1 MKKYLNIP
9 SLNDNK
15 HIVDPEA
22 EKQKWDEIV
31 KGTETKAERA
41 AQPVWRD
48 HGQHHGEQAH
58 DREVDLEKS
67 LSLLEGR
74 L

>member
-41 AQPVWRD
+41 AQPV
-48 HGQHHGEQAH
+48 
-58 DREVDLEKS
+58 
-67 LSLLEGR
+67 
-74 L
+74 